1 MSTRVDPKELA
12 ELRELRAAIL
22 DWTAAED
29 EFSKEYANLK
39 VDEDECFVPLTKGSP
54 ADLAAAKAEKAR
66 KHLDRMCFSLH
77 YNGTVRYEVEE

>member
-22 DWTAAED
+22 DWTAAEE
-29 EFSKEYANLK
+29 EFSKEYARMY
-39 VDEDECFVPLTKGSP
+39 VADECFVTLRKGSA
-54 ADLAAAKAEKAR
+54 ADLAADKAEKAR

-77 YNGTVRYEVEE
+77 YNGTIRYEVDE